1 MEDSL
6 EKQERKKYNLFVD
19 KHGYGRDYHRETA
32 TNRLSTGLGEVSEKY
47 LTILKSFEDNQ
58 SVAKVLDI
66 GSGPGGVMNWV
77 ESFKNIECY
86 GVDIS
91 DSFIDNLK
99 INFPDLSDRVYVCN
113 AKDLGRF
120 GDNTFDL
127 VQHTD
132 GMEHIPPEWEVDC
145 LKEAIRVSN
154 KFVLYET
161 ALGRTSADS
170 WLNDDKYKYK
180 TAHVNIK
187 SHESWMQFY
196 EKHSDVFGFKI
207 ISSSSCSGASSVIL
221 EKINE

>member
-1 MEDSL
+1 MEDNL
-6 EKQERKKYNLFVD
+6 EEEERNKYNGFVD
-19 KHGYGRDYHRETA
+19 NHSYGSDYERTSA
-32 TNRLSTGLGEVSEKY
+32 TNRLSNGLGEVSEKY
-47 LTILKSFEDNQ
+47 LNILKSFEDNGDV
-58 SVAKVLDI
+58 SKVLDI

-86 GVDIS
+86 GIDIS
-91 DSFIDNLK
+91 DSFIDKLK

-113 AKDLGRF
+113 AKDLSRF
-120 GDNTFDL
+120 DDNNFDL

-161 ALGRTSADS
+161 ALGDAFADS
-170 WLNDDKYKYK
+170 WVFNKCKYKA
-180 TAHVNIK
+180 AHINIK
-187 SHESWMQFY
+187 SRDSWMQFY
-196 EKHSDVFGFKI
+196 EKYSDVFGFKI
-207 ISSSSCSGASSVIL
+207 ISSNSCSEVFSVIL